1 MATERQAIRQAVLD
15 STAPPYFIVKFT
27 EDSQVSAVPV
37 KEIVEPSTIS
47 LKEGSECIARYA
59 GIRYEAVMVSTAK
72 SFVEAKKLEA
82 ILRRQQN
89 SPSPPAPAPKR
100 KGLPASPQNV
110 QKATKKID
118 EFTLDVGTLPPQLI
132 PSSNSIESGSD
143 SDSEVEIP
151 VRSGGED
158 GVLHI
163 VVGTTDVLTQ
173 TDEHELASSVSHSEQ
188 LVKVFGTFST
198 LVEKCLKRIESRLKA
213 VKDTVKVNI
222 VHDHN

>member
-1 MATERQAIRQAVLD
+1 MATERLAVRQAVLN

-27 EDSQVSAVPV
+27 EDSQLCAVPV
-37 KEIVEPSTIS
+37 KEIVEPSPIT

-59 GIRYEAVMVSTAK
+59 GIRYEAVVVSTAK

-89 SPSPPAPAPKR
+89 SPSPPAPAPK
-100 KGLPASPQNV
+100 KKKTPSKPTK
-110 QKATKKID
+110 QKVTKKID
-118 EFTLDVGTLPPQLI
+118 EFTLDVGTPPPQLI
-132 PSSNSIESGSD
+132 SPSNSIESGSD
-143 SDSEVEIP
+143 SDSEIEIP
-151 VRSGGED
+151 VRSGGEA

-163 VVGTTDVLTQ
+163 VVGTTDVRTQ
-173 TDEHELASSVSHSEQ
+173 TDEHEPASSVSHSEQ

-198 LVEKCLKRIESRLKA
+198 LVEKSLKRIESRLKA
-213 VKDTVKVNI
+213 VEDTVKVNI